1 MTCRC
6 LRAVLDR
13 RRPASMHQNMSVW
26 LNRRAI
32 CFTCLVVIALGSF
45 LALLG
50 NVYVIGSADDAFR
63 YVLEEKDSRDLIETL
78 RVLATAFDRANVTY
92 FLLFGTLVGS
102 YRHHGCIPW
111 DDDVDIMA
119 DVAQKP
125 RIREALLRQGPK
137 YALHLSPNNGTY
149 SQRVWKFYK
158 ADGYRYPHRPYRWPF
173 IDLTFFRSNDTH
185 IFHDYKGLTP
195 VFNFK
200 KSMVFPLK
208 VMS

>member
-125 RIREALLRQGPK
+125 RIREALLRQG
-137 YALHLSPNNGTY
+137 AEIRSPSV
-149 SQRVWKFYK
+149 SQQRHVQPASVEVLQGGRVSIPSQTLPL
-158 ADGYRYPHRPYRWPF
+158 AIHRPHV
-173 IDLTFFRSNDTH
+173 L
-185 IFHDYKGLTP
+185 
-195 VFNFK
+195 
-200 KSMVFPLK
+200 PLE
-208 VMS
+208 